1 MNIDQVGKTINYYSF
16 LSTVDQFE
24 EAKTLLDE
32 KEQAELEQAKEGK
45 KSKHW
50 RFVFISLIYIIS
62 CLHQKKKLAKPQTPY
77 RHPLHSRYI
86 YSTVQVYNRHYT
98 QKSNS
103 AR

>member
-1 MNIDQVGKTINYYSF
+1 MNI
-16 LSTVDQFE
+16 DQFE

-50 RFVFISLIYIIS
+50 RFVLIHLINIIS
-62 CLHQKKKLAKPQTPY
+62 CLHQKKKLAKP
-77 RHPLHSRYI
+77 HALHILALRSR
-86 YSTVQVYNRHYT
+86 YSTVQVYNRQYT